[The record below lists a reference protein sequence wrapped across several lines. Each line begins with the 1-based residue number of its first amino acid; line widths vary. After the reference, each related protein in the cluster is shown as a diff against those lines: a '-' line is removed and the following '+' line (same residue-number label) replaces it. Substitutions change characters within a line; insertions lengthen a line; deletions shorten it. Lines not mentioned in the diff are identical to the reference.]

1 MCWAGVVVAGTEMA
15 SHVSVQASSLS
26 LSHGIRCVIN
36 AGESVE
42 DVLLEVAEKVGH
54 ENIVSAPE

>member
-1 MCWAGVVVAGTEMA
+1 MSLRHGV
-15 SHVSVQASSLS
+15 Q
-26 LSHGIRCVIN
+26 CVTN

-54 ENIVSAPE
+54 ENIVSASRMNKAVVIFFFFFIKDEQLVHL